1 MSSPLG
7 HSPDRDAAED
17 TLHMSEADP
26 AEDEQYGN
34 SRLEVM
40 DLLTDESDNDEVD
53 NEADLASLLRAHN
66 VSIDKPHP
74 LSDNTHESSDD
85 YTKGKIVPSM
95 AAPTPIDVQ
104 ESETPDTTTSTPS
117 ESYTAPSVS
126 SKDNTK
132 EPPAATP
139 GAVSNN
145 VLTEPSSSSS
155 SSRSSSWE
163 PLRPREA
170 QAQES
175 SPTVGTSMVPE
186 QNLTPFVLSDEE
198 RIRLTRDIRTRTS
211 TALGINRECQEALRR
226 HLLEVE
232 KAYNRNK
239 EMRDQLREL
248 IEEQE
253 RVRRA
258 PVLLP
263 ATKARIGPPYFVD
276 QDSETPPDNQDT
288 VKRKKTSNIIGKSR
302 RWTEQERDSLKHG
315 VISENKRILFDFFS
329 RTGDVAGIAYLDRA
343 PEIQMMLNTKQ
354 LNWTRISQRFVDTRT
369 PTECLIQWTGHDH
382 PGINKKEWTKV
393 EVSKLEELAKKH
405 QERNWIQIALDL
417 DTNRTGA
424 QCFRKYQSKPSRTGP
439 RDIWT
444 EEEDNIL
451 TEAVRRLGERNWQ
464 QISYYLE
471 GRTPGQCM
479 SHWTKSLDPRI
490 RRGRWLEEEDGA
502 IRAAVKVYGEGRW
515 TRIQEHVLGRTDIQC
530 RERYVNILAPT
541 LKSGVWTKEELD
553 KLEALINEHGE
564 RKWAFVATFMDGR
577 TDSQCARRWKMLCQE
592 RERIAQGKVA
602 AAYLSTNRRKNG
614 RTTLAQLPDP
624 QVHKLAIR
632 KAATKIR
639 HEQKRLENKKKKT
652 EDAREVVINE
662 QERELRKDYD
672 TFTERQRYI
681 YDVWDQRWGKYVDP
695 VEKVFNLGIPPNLLY
710 GADDDSDEDA
720 PSVVNQAVPDPLA
733 ATWPGKV
740 RPVPPCFATMDA
752 FSKLLLEGQ
761 HDEGRFKLKG
771 SQDSGIVGAN
781 TLKTEVLSLEEQRQ
795 TEYVELAE
803 RFESVFMWPM
813 MMGMLN
819 METARD
825 LVKVPEPVS
834 IPQTGSAATTNG
846 RKRRRTI
853 QPTSSTSSRSRRRRT
868 STAAAADGSE
878 T

>member
-7 HSPDRDAAED
+7 HSPDRDTSEN
-17 TLHMSEADP
+17 TLHVSETDLAS
-26 AEDEQYGN
+26 DEQYDD

-66 VSIDKPHP
+66 VSIDKPHT
-74 LSDNTHESSDD
+74 LSDSIHESNDD
-85 YTKGKIVPSM
+85 YTKEKIAPTM
-95 AAPTPIDVQ
+95 TAPTPSNVQ
-104 ESETPDTTTSTPS
+104 ESGTSNTTISVPS
-117 ESYTAPSVS
+117 ESYTTPSVS
-126 SKDNTK
+126 LKDDIEET
-132 EPPAATP
+132 PAVTL
-139 GAVSNN
+139 GTTSNN
-145 VLTEPSSSSS
+145 TLTGSLSSSSS
-155 SSRSSSWE
+155 CSSPWG
-163 PLRPREA
+163 PLRPREE
-170 QAQES
+170 QTQES
-175 SPTVGTSMVPE
+175 SPAVGTSMEPE
-186 QNLTPFVLSDEE
+186 RSLTPSVLTDEE
-198 RIRLTRDIRTRTS
+198 RIRITSDIRTRTS
-211 TALGINRECQEALRR
+211 TALGINREYQETLRR

-239 EMRDQLREL
+239 EMREQLREL

-253 RVRRA
+253 RVQRA

-276 QDSETPPDNQDT
+276 QDNETPPDNQDT
-288 VKRKKTSNIIGKSR
+288 VKRKKASNIIGESR
-302 RWTEQERDSLKHG
+302 RWTEQERDSLKQG

-329 RTGDVAGIAYLDRA
+329 RTGDVAGIVYLDRA

-354 LNWTRISQRFVDTRT
+354 LDWTRISQRFVDTRT

-382 PGINKKEWTKV
+382 PGINKKEWTKA

-424 QCFRKYQSKPSRTGP
+424 QCFRKYQSKLSRSGP
-439 RDIWT
+439 RDVWT

-451 TEAVRRLGERNWQ
+451 TEAVRKLGERNWQ

-479 SHWTKSLDPRI
+479 TRWKKSLDPRI

-564 RKWAFVATFMDGR
+564 RKWAFIASFMDGR

-592 RERIAQGKVA
+592 REKIAQGKVA

-652 EDAREVVINE
+652 EDARGVVINE

-672 TFTERQRYI
+672 AFTERQRYI
-681 YDVWDQRWGKYVDP
+681 YDVWNQRWGKYIDP
-695 VEKVFNLGIPPNLLY
+695 VERVFNLGIPPNIPY

-761 HDEGRFKLKG
+761 HDEGRFRLKS
-771 SQDSGIVGAN
+771 SQDNGIIATN
-781 TLKTEVLSLEEQRQ
+781 TLKTEVLSQEEQRQ

-834 IPQTGSAATTNG
+834 IPQTNPAATKK
-846 RKRRRTI
+846 RKQRHTI
-853 QPTSSTSSRSRRRRT
+853 QSTSSTSSRSRRRRT
-868 STAAAADGSE
+868 STAAAVDGNE